1 MTITETRIKMIFDE
15 WANRCAKNPEE
26 FDKWYQGEEPAADF
40 GERCMRFFVQIAEE
54 MDAKNLLPRPE

>member
-1 MTITETRIKMIFDE
+1 MIFDE